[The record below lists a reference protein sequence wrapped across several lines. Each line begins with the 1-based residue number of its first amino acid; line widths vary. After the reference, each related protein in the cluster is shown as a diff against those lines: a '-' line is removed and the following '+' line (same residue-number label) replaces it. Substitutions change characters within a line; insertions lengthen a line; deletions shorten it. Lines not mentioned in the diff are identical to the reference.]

1 MEITLNGERRDVPD
15 AATLQELLDS
25 LRLSTQGGIAVL
37 LNGEISRRGEWAATG
52 LRPEDELEIVR
63 ATVGG

>member
-15 AATLQELLDS
+15 AANLQELLDS
-25 LRLSTQGGIAVL
+25 LRLSNEGGMAVL
-37 LNGEISRRGEWAATG
+37 LNGEVARRGDWAATG